1 MEAST
6 SQIRVI
12 IADDDPMARRAL
24 REGLSERGLVVIAD
38 LEDGSEAVGLC
49 VHYRPDV
56 VVMDMM
62 MPGLD
67 GVGATRELARRVP
80 EAKVLL
86 ITRSEDA
93 ALALLGLRAG
103 AAGFL
108 RKDTDLDV
116 LADAVRRT
124 AAGQAMV
131 DPQVVAALID
141 DMRLSPVAGVGMRPV
156 SSPLTDR
163 EWEVLDALCV
173 GLTTEQVADR
183 FVLSLETVRSHV
195 KSIFRKIGVHSQ
207 AEAIAAAAALRRPA
221 GPLDPDGRGG

>member
-1 MEAST
+1 
-6 SQIRVI
+6 
-12 IADDDPMARRAL
+12 
-24 REGLSERGLVVIAD
+24 
-38 LEDGSEAVGLC
+38 
-49 VHYRPDV
+49 
-56 VVMDMM
+56 MM

>member
-1 MEAST
+1 VEAST

>member
-1 MEAST
+1 VEAAPA
-6 SQIRVI
+6 QIRVI

-38 LEDGSEAVGLC
+38 LADGAEAVGLC

-56 VVMDMM
+56 VLMDLM
-62 MPGLD
+62 MPGMD
-67 GVGATRELARRVP
+67 GVGATREVVRRVP
-80 EAKVLL
+80 QTKVLL
-86 ITRSEDA
+86 ITRSENA
-93 ALALLGLRAG
+93 GLALVGLRAG
-103 AAGFL
+103 AAGFM

-131 DPQVVAALID
+131 DPQIVAALID
-141 DMRLSPVAGVGMRPV
+141 DLRLTPAAGVGLRPV

-173 GLTTEQVADR
+173 GLNAEQIAEK

-207 AEAIAAAAALRRPA
+207 ADAIAAAEELRRPA
-221 GPLDPDGRGG
+221 GPLGPHRDGR

>member
-1 MEAST
+1 VEAAAT
-6 SQIRVI
+6 PPIRVI

-24 REGLSERGLVVIAD
+24 REGLTARGLVVIAD
-38 LEDGSEAVGLC
+38 LADGAEAVGLC
-49 VHYRPDV
+49 VHYGPDV
-56 VVMDMM
+56 VVMDLM

-67 GVGATRELARRVP
+67 GVGATRELARRMPAVR
-80 EAKVLL
+80 VLL

-93 ALALLGLRAG
+93 ALALVGLRAG

-131 DPQVVAALID
+131 DPKVVAALID
-141 DMRLSPVAGVGMRPV
+141 DLRLTPVAGVGLRPV

-173 GLTTEQVADR
+173 GLTAEQIADK

-207 AEAIAAAAALRRPA
+207 AEAIAAAAELRRPA
-221 GPLDPDGRGG
+221 GPLGPA